1 MTDIQQSV
9 ALPSRRG
16 FLSQAALVAAG
27 APAAAILGPTLIPY
41 GAATADAATSTGA
54 GLPTFAPVP
63 ASSFGPALNA
73 NGYFVGPIHDNL
85 YWVTDGFYQS
95 MFLATAQG
103 VVVVDAP
110 PTIGHNLLRA
120 INDVT
125 VARGTPSTVTHLVYS
140 HFHADHIG
148 ASSIFDAS
156 VIRVGHV
163 QTRSILRA
171 AGDPNRPA
179 PTVTF
184 TNRHVLEFGLDRLE
198 LTFHG
203 PNHTPDNIFIFAP
216 RHRTLMVVDVFFPG
230 WVPFKNL
237 AISQDIP
244 GWVRAHDIAMDYPWT
259 SLVGGHVGRL
269 GVRADGDLQRQYLR
283 DLETSV
289 MQTMAG
295 LDPTPFFVK
304 YGPSGN
310 AWAIFKTYL
319 DAAARRAA
327 APVVDKYLG
336 QLGGADVFTVDNA
349 FALFESLRV
358 DAGTLGPF
366 GIRP

>member
-9 ALPSRRG
+9 GFPSRRG
-16 FLSQAALVAAG
+16 FLGRAALVAAA
-27 APAAAILGPTLIPY
+27 APAAAILPTVVPQ
-41 GAATADAATSTGA
+41 GAAAADTG
-54 GLPTFAPVP
+54 GSLPNFAPVP
-63 ASSFGPALNA
+63 PGSFGPGVNA
-73 NGYFVGPIHDNL
+73 DGYFVGQINDNL

-95 MFLATAQG
+95 MFLATADG

-120 INDVT
+120 IT
-125 VARGTPSTVTHLVYS
+125 EATAKAGTPSTVTHLVYS

-148 ASSIFDAS
+148 ASSIFGDD

-163 QTRSILRA
+163 QTRSLLRA
-171 AGDPNRPA
+171 AGDPHRPP

-184 TNRHVLEFGLDRLE
+184 TERHVLEFGRDRLE
-198 LTFHG
+198 LAFHG
-203 PNHTPDNIFIFAP
+203 PNHTPDNIFVFAP
-216 RHRTLMVVDVFFPG
+216 RHQTLMVVDVLFPG
-230 WVPFKNL
+230 WVPFKNV
-237 AISQDIP
+237 AISQNVP
-244 GWVRAHDIAMDYPWT
+244 GWIEAHDIAMSYPWT
-259 SLVGGHVGRL
+259 SLVGGHLGRL
-269 GVRADGDLQRQYLR
+269 GVRADAELERQYLR
-283 DLETSV
+283 DLQTSV
-289 MQTMAG
+289 QQTMAS
-295 LDPTPFFVK
+295 LDPTPFFQK

-319 DAAARRAA
+319 DAAAGQAA

-336 QLGGADVFTVDNA
+336 KLGGADVFTIDNA

-358 DAGTLGPF
+358 DTGTLGPF